1 MATTLTH
8 LDFPSTDPTHFVH
21 IISNLL
27 SPEEC
32 AEIIKSHTNLE
43 PSNLTLG
50 TIRTREQFDD
60 EALVALLWSRMGQ
73 FYIGNKIKDKDGFWW
88 KAKGLNP
95 HFRLSKYEKSI
106 YTLSRCQTRLT
117 QDRRKIHRALRLSPT
132 HKH

>member
-1 MATTLTH
+1 MSTTLTH

-73 FYIGNKIKDKDGFWW
+73 FYIGNRIKDKDGLWW
-88 KAKGLNP
+88 KAKGLNH
-95 HFRLSKYEKSI
+95 HFRLSKYEKSMHVVEGG
-106 YTLSRCQTRLT
+106 
-117 QDRRKIHRALRLSPT
+117 KA
-132 HKH
+132 